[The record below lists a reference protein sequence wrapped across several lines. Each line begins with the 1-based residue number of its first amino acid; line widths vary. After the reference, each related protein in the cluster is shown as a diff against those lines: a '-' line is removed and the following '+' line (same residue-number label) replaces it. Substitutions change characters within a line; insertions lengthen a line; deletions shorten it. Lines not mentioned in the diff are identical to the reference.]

1 MRVSLQEAEEYIA
14 MVDQDNDGMLNYG
27 EFVTLFTEKIG
38 FWSQDLDLGTFTVE
52 DRKMLCKIYYWSN
65 QAIH

>member
-38 FWSQDLDLGTFTVE
+38 FWSQDLDLGIFTVE

>member
-1 MRVSLQEAEEYIA
+1 MAEAEEYIA

-38 FWSQDLDLGTFTVE
+38 
-52 DRKMLCKIYYWSN
+52 
-65 QAIH
+65 H

>member
-1 MRVSLQEAEEYIA
+1 MELFNQIIIFSGRISREELTKILTEHGRMPVSLAEAEEYIA

-38 FWSQDLDLGTFTVE
+38 L
-52 DRKMLCKIYYWSN
+52 
-65 QAIH
+65 